1 MRAAV
6 NKLLLETKAEKLAA
20 WSAGARFDE
29 IDPES
34 LQQLKI
40 RVLDSLGCA
49 IAALDGEPIRPIRA
63 LTDELGGDGPCTLIG
78 GGRAPL
84 DRAAFYNGALVRY
97 LDFMDFTCVTGQ
109 TFHASD
115 NLGSVLSAAEQ
126 ADASGKDFL
135 TALAVAYQVQTVL
148 SEKSPLQERGFD
160 HVTQLAYSITAG
172 VARALGLG
180 PVETANAIGIN
191 GCALNALWAVR
202 TGRLSHWKGLASAN
216 VGKAATHG
224 VLLAARGITG
234 PLNVF
239 EGPMGFEGSVGH
251 GFELD
256 WRSQRLDAVRRSS
269 VKKYNAE
276 AHSQSALEAILEL
289 RSEHGLKADQV
300 QRVELEVFKQ
310 LLNAIGGGEAGD
322 KTIVESKE
330 QADHSINYLVAVA
343 LLDGDVYPAQFKPER
358 VLARDVQDLLQRVWP
373 RRSDELTH
381 RYPAELPVRVTVVLN
396 DGLVLVREKSD
407 YEGYAGRPQ
416 TWERVVRKFDRLTER
431 FADDRL
437 RGHIVDTV
445 GGLEAIDTRALTE
458 LLGQVSVPGPEAP
471 GPEARSRP

>member
-1 MRAAV
+1 MALRAAV

-20 WSAGARFDE
+20 WAASATFDKIGE
-29 IDPES
+29 DS
-34 LQQLKI
+34 LEQLKI
-40 RVLDSLGCA
+40 RALDSLGCA
-49 IAALDGEPIRPIRA
+49 IAALDGEPIRPIRQ

-78 GGRAPL
+78 GGRASL

-109 TFHASD
+109 TFHCSD
-115 NLGSVLSAAEQ
+115 NVAAVLSAAEQ
-126 ADASGKDFL
+126 AGASGKDFL

-180 PVETANAIGIN
+180 AVETANAIGIN
-191 GCALNALWAVR
+191 GCGLNALWAVR
-202 TGRLSHWKGLASAN
+202 TGRLSNWKGLASAN
-216 VGKAATHG
+216 AAKAAAHG

-234 PLNVF
+234 PLNIF

-251 GFELD
+251 NFEVD
-256 WRSQRLDAVRRSS
+256 WQSQRLDAVLRSA

-276 AHSQSALEAILEL
+276 AHSQTALEAILEL
-289 RSEHGLKADQV
+289 RAEHRIKPE
-300 QRVELEVFKQ
+300 RVLRIELEVFKQ

-322 KTIVESKE
+322 KTLVESKE

-358 VLARDVQDLLQRVWP
+358 IMARDVQELLLKVWP
-373 RRSDELTH
+373 RRADDLTH
-381 RYPAELPVRVTVVLN
+381 LYPAELPVRVAIVLK
-396 DGLVLVREKSD
+396 DGRVLAKAKRD
-407 YEGYAGRPQ
+407 YEGFPSRPLS
-416 TWERVVRKFDRLTER
+416 WEGAVRKFDRLVDG
-431 FADDRL
+431 FADDGLRASIVEAVERL
-437 RGHIVDTV
+437 DEIEV
-445 GGLEAIDTRALTE
+445 GELTE
-458 LLGQVSVPGPEAP
+458 LLGQVG
-471 GPEARSRP
+471 RR

>member
-1 MRAAV
+1 MALRAAV

-20 WSAGARFDE
+20 WAASANFDK
-29 IDPES
+29 IDQTS
-34 LQQLKI
+34 LEQLKI

-78 GGRAPL
+78 GGQAPL

-97 LDFMDFTCVTGQ
+97 LDFMDFTCVTGE
-109 TFHASD
+109 TFHPSD
-115 NLGSVLSAAEQ
+115 NVAAVLAAAEQ
-126 ADASGKDFL
+126 AGASGKEFL

-172 VARALGLG
+172 VSRALGLG
-180 PVETANAIGIN
+180 AAETANALGIN

-202 TGRLSHWKGLASAN
+202 TSRLSNWKGLASAN
-216 VGKAATHG
+216 TAKAATFG

-251 GFELD
+251 SFDVD
-256 WRSQRLDAVRRSS
+256 WRHQRFDAARRSA

-276 AHSQSALEAILEL
+276 AHSQSALEGVLEL
-289 RSEHGLKADQV
+289 RAEHGVRADQV
-300 QRVELEVFKQ
+300 LRVELEVFKQ

-343 LLDGDVYPAQFKPER
+343 LLDGDVYPAQFKPPR
-358 VLARDVQDLLQRVWP
+358 IGARDVQDLLQKVWP

-381 RYPAELPVRVTVVLN
+381 RYPAELPVHVAIVLKDGRVLLKDKRDFAGYPTRPLSW
-396 DGLVLVREKSD
+396 DGAV
-407 YEGYAGRPQ
+407 G
-416 TWERVVRKFDRLTER
+416 KFSRLTQG

-437 RGHIVDTV
+437 RSDIVDAV
-445 GGLEAIDTRALTE
+445 NRLDGIEIKELTE
-458 LLGQVSVPGPEAP
+458 LLGQVR
-471 GPEARSRP
+471 RSA